1 MIKVAVT
8 GAAGRMG
15 LRILHFLNQAEDIK
29 IVGAIEAPGHP
40 AMGSDAGTVSG
51 EGDIGVTI
59 SPDLSQAS
67 ADADV
72 IVDFTSPSATLKNAE
87 FAKASGKSM
96 VIGTTGF
103 TEDERLR
110 LVKLSDNFPC
120 VFAPNMSIGV
130 NVMFEVTKKL
140 ASILG
145 DEYDV
150 EVVEAHHKLK
160 ADSPSGT
167 ALRLGEAAAQGLGW
181 DFQSAARF
189 ERYGRIGERGGKEIG
204 VQSIR
209 GGDTIGEHTVMFFGD
224 GERLELT
231 HRATN
236 RDNFAKG
243 VLRAVRWIYGKS
255 SGLYTMKD
263 VLEL

>member
-1 MIKVAVT
+1 MVKVAVT

-15 LRILHFLNQAEDIK
+15 RRIIHFLNQAQDVE
-29 IVGAIEAPGHP
+29 IVGAAEAPGNS
-40 AMGSDAGTVSG
+40 AVGSDAGTVSG
-51 EGDIGVTI
+51 EGEIGVAIT
-59 SPDLSQAS
+59 SDLSRAS
-67 ADADV
+67 AGADV
-72 IVDFTSPSATLKNAE
+72 IVDFTSPAATLENAR
-87 FAKASGKSM
+87 FSQASGKSM

-110 LVKLSDNFPC
+110 LIELAENFPC

-130 NVMFEVTKKL
+130 NVMFEITKQL

-150 EVVEAHHKLK
+150 EVIEAHHKLK

-167 ALRLGEAAAQGLGW
+167 ALRLGEAAAEGLGW

-189 ERYGRIGERGGKEIG
+189 ERYGRIGERGDREIG
-204 VQSIR
+204 LQSVR
-209 GGDTIGEHTVMFFGD
+209 GGDTVGEHTVMFFGD
-224 GERLELT
+224 GERLELI

-243 VLRAVRWIYGKS
+243 VLRAVIWIYGKS
-255 SGLYTMKD
+255 PGLYTMKD

>member
-1 MIKVAVT
+1 MINVAVT

-15 LRILHFLNQAEDIK
+15 QRIIHFLNQAQDIK
-29 IVGAIEAPGHP
+29 IVGAVEAPGHG
-40 AMGSDAGTVSG
+40 AIGNDVGTVSG
-51 EGDIGVTI
+51 EGEIGI
-59 SPDLSQAS
+59 SITWDLNEAS

-72 IVDFTSPSATLKNAE
+72 IVDFTSPSSTLKNAE
-87 FAKASGKSM
+87 LAKSASKSM

-103 TEDERLR
+103 TEDEKRK
-110 LVKLSDNFPC
+110 LVKLAENFPC

-130 NVMFEVTKKL
+130 NVMFEVTKQL

-145 DEYDV
+145 EEYDV
-150 EVVEAHHKLK
+150 EVIEAHHRLK

-167 ALRLGEAAAQGLGW
+167 ALRLGEAAAEGLGW
-181 DFQSAARF
+181 DFPSAARF
-189 ERYGRIGERGGKEIG
+189 ERYGRIGERGNKEIG
-204 VQSIR
+204 LQSVR
-209 GGDTIGEHTVMFFGD
+209 GGDTVGEHTVMFFGD

-243 VLRAVRWIYGKS
+243 VLRAARWIYGKS
-255 SGLYTMKD
+255 PGLYTMKD

>member
-1 MIKVAVT
+1 MVKVAVT

-15 LRILHFLNQAEDIK
+15 LRILHFLNQAKDIE
-29 IVGAIEAPGHP
+29 IVGATEAPGHGSI
-40 AMGSDAGTVSG
+40 GSDAGALAG
-51 EGDIGVTI
+51 EGEIGVTV
-59 SPDLSQAS
+59 SSDLSQAS

-87 FAKASGKSM
+87 LAKTLSKSM

-103 TEDERLR
+103 EDTEKDRLFE
-110 LVKLSDNFPC
+110 LAESFPC

-130 NVMFEVTKKL
+130 NVMFEITKQL
-140 ASILG
+140 AEVLG
-145 DEYDV
+145 EEYDI
-150 EVVEAHHKLK
+150 EIVEAHHNLK

-167 ALRLGEAAAQGLGW
+167 ALGLGEAAAKGLGW
-181 DFQSAARF
+181 DFQSTARF
-189 ERYGRIGERGGKEIG
+189 ERHGRIGKRGDKEIG
-204 VQSIR
+204 LQSVR
-209 GGDTIGEHTVMFFGD
+209 GGDTVGEHTVMFFGD

-231 HRATN
+231 HRAMN

-243 VLRAVRWIYGKS
+243 VVRAVRWIYGKS
-255 SGLYTMKD
+255 PGLYTMKD